1 MLLDFIAPFFIGLKE
16 STGLDFVIFYD
27 EYEFG
32 RFTEGLS
39 ISLQLMFWSISLS
52 LVIGLLGAWARSSRS
67 RAARLLVG
75 GYIQLFR
82 NTPPMVQMLFFYFA
96 LGYFTPTVDMGG
108 YQEPLVSA
116 FAWAV
121 ISLGVFGGA
130 FNAEIFRSGL
140 EAVPQSTQEAA
151 ESLCMTRLQI
161 FCHVT
166 MPLALRISLPALTAN
181 LVSLAKWTSLAY
193 VISVPELTF
202 TLNRVW
208 SDNLNTGEMMLVLF
222 VSYVG
227 IVTLFAAGLHWLERR
242 MTLPGYGQQ
251 AR

>member
-1 MLLDFIAPFFIGLKE
+1 MVLDFIAPIFRGLREK
-16 STGLDFVIFYD
+16 TGFDFVVFYEPD
-27 EYEFG
+27 EFG
-32 RFTEGLS
+32 RYVEGLS
-39 ISLQLMFWSISLS
+39 TSLQLMFWSIALS
-52 LVIGLLGAWARSSRS
+52 LIVGVLGAWARSSRS
-67 RAARLLVG
+67 RTARCLVS

-96 LGYFTPTVDMGG
+96 LGSLTPTMDMGG
-108 YQEPLVSA
+108 YEEPMISA

-140 EAVPQSTQEAA
+140 EAVPDSTREAA

-161 FCHVT
+161 FRHVT

-202 TLNRVW
+202 TLNQVW
-208 SDNLNTGEMMLVLF
+208 SDNLNTGEMMIVLF
-222 VSYVG
+222 FSYVI
-227 IVTLFAAGLHWLERR
+227 IVTLFAAVLHRLERR
-242 MTLPGYGQQ
+242 LALPGYGQ
-251 AR
+251 